1 MVKAIAEA
9 KGVDTPSFMG
19 YIVRYSIPILVP
31 VYVLVY
37 IVFYS
42 GWVL

>member
-9 KGVDTPSFMG
+9 NGVETPSFMG
-19 YIVRYSIPILVP
+19 YIVRYSIPILLP
-31 VYVLVY
+31 VYFVIFV
-37 IVFYS
+37 IFYS